1 MAKKVLSFFD
11 GSSTGHGNAKYPWDR
26 WADGNIWEVTAGVD
40 FDCKPI
46 SFRGILY
53 SYAKRSGLKLQVQS
67 LTRMGKLRF
76 RFYNPAVEELTLN
89 QWSRF
94 RRLRRKRR
102 RCSRSLPWF
111 TRALPVTSALTPS
124 TTLPNSGTALTRPK
138 GVVRR
143 KAAAST

>member
-76 RFYNPAVEELTLN
+76 RFYNPAVEELT
-89 QWSRF
+89 
-94 RRLRRKRR
+94 
-102 RCSRSLPWF
+102 
-111 TRALPVTSALTPS
+111 TEPVVEVPAAEEKAEEVFAESAVVHA
-124 TTLPNSGTALTRPK
+124 GTAGHQCIDPINDTSQFGDGLD
-138 GVVRR
+138 
-143 KAAAST
+143 

>member
-11 GSSTGHGNAKYPWDR
+11 GSTNGHGNAKYPWDR

-40 FDCKPI
+40 FDCKPV

-76 RFYNPAVEELTLN
+76 RFYNPAVEELTTEPVVEVPAAEEKAEEVFAESAVVHSSRCVDISDTSQFGDGLN
-89 QWSRF
+89 
-94 RRLRRKRR
+94 
-102 RCSRSLPWF
+102 
-111 TRALPVTSALTPS
+111 
-124 TTLPNSGTALTRPK
+124 
-138 GVVRR
+138 
-143 KAAAST
+143 